1 MPGPI
6 HATDNGLSL
15 VERKY
20 PANQN
25 LFNTSFTGNYNSQEG
40 TQIKNPIFAEH
51 PVSPFMNIFW

>member
-40 TQIKNPIFAEH
+40 THIKNPIFAEH
-51 PVSPFMNIFW
+51 PVSHS